1 MTPVFMTTR
10 TGRSFTTLAWMTTL
24 EFSCA
29 KSTLPA
35 TICCSAC
42 SEAPTGSTSTS

>member
-1 MTPVFMTTR
+1 MTPLFITTR
-10 TGRSFTTLAWMTTL
+10 AGMPLTTLAWITTL
-24 EFSCA
+24 ELSWA
-29 KSTLPA
+29 KSALPA